1 MPAISL
7 GSTAGYV
14 TNGLV
19 FAVDTNDIAS
29 YPTPST
35 AWYDTVGP
43 TTAVLSG
50 GPRYSSNFGG
60 GIAFNGTA
68 GGVTALG
75 KNLNLTSAF
84 TISSFCYSTNFN
96 QNGFLFEKTTNGTVN
111 TQYSLFFE
119 VNYIVFRTFNTNT
132 SSVES
137 LFVYNNSNGIRN
149 NAWNNVVASFDGTTK
164 RLYVNGV
171 LVGSAAI
178 GGPLPSNSTG
188 PAYIGAYGSLL
199 SYFFNGSIRS
209 TQVYNRAL
217 SVTEIQQNYAYFT
230 QGIYFSGT
238 GGSQVAASY
247 DTGKLLNIAAYSVPP
262 VAPGSY
268 DWTPYFPLTRTP
280 QLVSWVAAGANMT
293 TTGSSPYTITNTAVV
308 NSWTQGVYSVESGTN
323 FYAEAKASQTNTY
336 IMFGLSRTFS
346 ASYTTIEYALYYVA
360 DGTLQ
365 IYENGNYRGTYGT
378 YDTNTVGRV
387 TYDGSYIRY
396 YASTDG
402 LRPIRV
408 VAVSGLTGLRFSS
421 AFYNGGAL
429 NSVYFGS
436 VTHTTAKTV
445 VALVTGAGG
454 GAAGYAE
461 SGGSGGHVEK
471 IIDVATVANVTVTV
485 GAGGATVTYYAVG
498 GSGGTSSFGSYC
510 SATGGAGANSIAAH
524 TGGYG
529 GLGASGDVNLQGGS
543 GFGHSNLL
551 GSGANGSAGQSYWG
565 SGQGI
570 SHSQV
575 IPVGYGS
582 PGAGGPGGRTDA
594 ISAGGVGQS
603 GMVVVYSYS

>member
-1 MPAISL
+1 MPSISL
-7 GSTAGYV
+7 GSTAGYA
-14 TNGLV
+14 TSGLV
-19 FAVDTNDIAS
+19 FAVDTDNTGS

-35 AWYDTVGP
+35 NWFDTVGP
-43 TTAVLSG
+43 TTGVLSG
-50 GPRYSSNFGG
+50 GPVYSSNFGG

-68 GGVTALG
+68 GGVTFPG
-75 KNLNLTSAF
+75 TNLNLTSAF

-119 VNYIVFRTFNTNT
+119 VNYIVFRTYNTNIANT
-132 SSVES
+132 ES

-178 GGPLPSNSTG
+178 GGPLPSNNTG

-199 SYFFNGSIRS
+199 SYFFKGSIRS

-217 SVTEIQQNYAYFT
+217 SVAEIQQNYAYFT
-230 QGIYFSGT
+230 QGIYFEGT

-247 DTGKLLNIAAYSVPP
+247 DSGKLLNVAAYPTPAVT
-262 VAPGSY
+262 GSY
-268 DWTPYFPLTRTP
+268 NWTPYFPLTRTP
-280 QLVSWVAAGANMT
+280 QLVSWVTAGPNMT
-293 TTGSSPYTITNTAVV
+293 VTGSSPYTITNTVVV
-308 NSWTQGVYSVESGTN
+308 NNWTQGVYSNESGTN

-346 ASYTTIEYALYYVA
+346 ASYTTIEYAIFFVN
-360 DGTLQ
+360 DGTIQL
-365 IYENGNYRGTYGT
+365 YENGTPIGTFGT
-378 YDTNTVGRV
+378 YDTNTIGRV

-396 YASTDG
+396 YAGTDG
-402 LRPIRV
+402 LKPLRV

-421 AFYNGGAL
+421 AFYNGGSL
-429 NSVYFGS
+429 NSVYFGA
-436 VTHTTAKTV
+436 VRHTVARTA

-461 SGGSGGHVEK
+461 SGGAGGHVEK
-471 IIDVATVANVTVTV
+471 IIDVADVFSVTVTV

-498 GSGGTSSFGSYC
+498 GTGTTSSFGSYC
-510 SATGGAGANSIAAH
+510 SATGGLGANSTAAH
-524 TGGYG
+524 TGGLG
-529 GLGASGDVNLQGGS
+529 GLGASGDVNIQGGA

-570 SHSQV
+570 SHSQN
-575 IPVGYGS
+575 IPVGYGM

-594 ISAGGVGQS
+594 ISAGGAGRP
-603 GMVVVYSYS
+603 GMVVVYAYS